1 MYIEEI
7 AKLGIAAG
15 EKTEVCRKS
24 PVKYGLRSIQAGVF
38 IVIATMLSQVI
49 NATFLTTS
57 PAVGKLIGSIVFS
70 IAIILV
76 VFQGGELFTGNTMT
90 ITFGYLLEQCQLRD
104 VLRIWL
110 FNYIGNFIGAAGLSL
125 LFVASGAS
133 RPILTEFY
141 NSFFMDKISI
151 SPSELILRGILCN
164 FLVCLAVWTG
174 TRMKS
179 ESGKIIV
186 IAGII
191 TTFVICGFEH
201 CIANMSTF
209 TIGYLLLDGVSLL
222 TLLQH
227 MFFVT
232 VGNMI
237 GGIFLFALPMYAI
250 RGMK

>member
-7 AKLGIAAG
+7 ATLSIAAG
-15 EKTEVCRKS
+15 AKTEVCRKS
-24 PVKYGLRSIQAGVF
+24 PIKYGLRSIQAGVF

-49 NATFLTTS
+49 HATFFNSS
-57 PAVGKLIGSIVFS
+57 PAVGKLISSIVFS
-70 IAIILV
+70 MAILLV

-90 ITFGYLLEQCQLRD
+90 MTFGYLLEQCTLRD
-104 VLRIWL
+104 ALRVWI
-110 FNYIGNFIGAAGLSL
+110 FNYIGNFIGAAGLSV
-125 LFVASGAS
+125 LFIASGAS
-133 RPILTEFY
+133 RELLTDFY
-141 NSFFMDKISI
+141 NSFFTSKITI
-151 SPSELILRGILCN
+151 SPVELILRGILCN

-179 ESGKIIV
+179 ESGKILI
-186 IAGII
+186 ITGII

-232 VGNMI
+232 IGNMI
-237 GGIFLFALPMYAI
+237 GGIFLFAIPMYAI